1 MELTLLSVLTL
12 AGKGLPG
19 PNGSKSPQDWNR
31 GSPKARE
38 IFLWEADANV
48 DGAAAALEPEQGQ

>member
-1 MELTLLSVLTL
+1 MELTLLSMLTL
-12 AGKGLPG
+12 ARKGLPG

-38 IFLWEADANV
+38 ILWEADANV
-48 DGAAAALEPEQGQ
+48 DGAAAALEPGLGQ

>member
-1 MELTLLSVLTL
+1 MELTLLSM

-19 PNGSKSPQDWNR
+19 PNRSKSPQDWNR

-38 IFLWEADANV
+38 ILWEADANAN
-48 DGAAAALEPEQGQ
+48 GAAAALEPEQGQ